1 MKEDNEVWKCAFVL
15 THGRWGMG
23 QGDGQKN
30 IPKETIQK
38 GLEIKEIM
46 TCTELEFKRKV
57 VKGEK
62 FI

>member
-1 MKEDNEVWKCAFVL
+1 
-15 THGRWGMG
+15 MG

-46 TCTELEFKRKV
+46 TCTELEFKRNV

-62 FI
+62 FIRAEEKPEYCLA

>member
-1 MKEDNEVWKCAFVL
+1 
-15 THGRWGMG
+15 MG